1 MSSPISLLV
10 PCGIIAVA
18 TIPLML
24 NLVPPNR
31 VYGFRTKETLANR
44 GLWFRAN
51 RFAGFAFFIAA
62 GMSAAVLLAFP
73 EYASGLAGT
82 AVLVV
87 PLGIA
92 LAASLA
98 YARRHHAD

>member
-18 TIPLML
+18 TIPMML
-24 NLVPPNR
+24 KLVPPNR
-31 VYGFRTKETLANR
+31 AYGFRTKETLASPE
-44 GLWFRAN
+44 LWYRAN
-51 RFAGFAFFIAA
+51 RFAGCAFFIAA
-62 GMSAAVLLAFP
+62 GLSAAILVAYP

-92 LAASLA
+92 LAASVA